1 MTELHALLSEYWPH
15 VLFMVSGVAG
25 TAAAVHAAMTKR
37 DVRAAVAWVGV
48 AMFSPIFGAA
58 LYLVAGINRVRKQ
71 RITQPRAGT
80 IYAEDVLERVLV
92 RDVSAASGAQF
103 STLKVLGDRVSHFK
117 VLNFNEIQTLRGGDE
132 TYPAMLAAIRRAT
145 QSIALQSYIFDHDV
159 LGAEFAQALIEAQA
173 RGVQVRVLIDAV
185 GSKYSRPPIIN
196 MLLKGGVKA
205 ALFMRPLFGLRL
217 AYANLRSHRKLLVID
232 GVHGFTGGMNIRA
245 GFLTAVAKADVTQD
259 THFELKGPI
268 VHQLVISF
276 AHDWQFTTQEKLKG
290 PEWFAPAL
298 SQHTELGIPMR
309 CVASG
314 PDSTLGSTHNMLLG
328 ALSVAQHHVRIQSP
342 YFLPDLVLIAA
353 LSTCARRGIIVDI
366 VVPGANNLKLVNAA
380 MMAQL
385 DQLILTGCRVWQ
397 AQGNFDHSKLCTVDG
412 GWSYVGSSNIDPRSL
427 RLNFELDLEVYDR
440 GFAAGLEAQIDTVIA
455 QAERITIRT
464 LRRQPFWLRLR
475 NKVAWLASPYL

>member
-80 IYAEDVLERVLV
+80 IYAEDVIERVLV
-92 RDVSAASGAQF
+92 LDVSAASGAQF

-268 VHQLVISF
+268 VLQLVISF

-290 PEWFAPAL
+290 PEWFAPPL
-298 SQHTELGIPMR
+298 SQHTEHGIPMR

-366 VVPGANNLKLVNAA
+366 VVPGSNNLKLVNAA

-440 GFAAGLEAQIDTVIA
+440 GFAAGLETQIDTVIA

>member
-268 VHQLVISF
+268 VLQLVISF

-290 PEWFAPAL
+290 PEWFAPPL
-298 SQHTELGIPMR
+298 SQHTEHGIPMR

-440 GFAAGLEAQIDTVIA
+440 GFAAGLETQIDTVIA